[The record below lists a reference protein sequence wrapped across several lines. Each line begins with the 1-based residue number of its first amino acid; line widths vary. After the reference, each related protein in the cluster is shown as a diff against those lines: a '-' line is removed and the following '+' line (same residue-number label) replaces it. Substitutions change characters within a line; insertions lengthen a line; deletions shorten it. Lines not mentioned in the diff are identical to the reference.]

1 MNHFHS
7 AIQFT
12 QKCAMKNK
20 MNQVVK
26 TVCMTFLVA
35 SKDLLIFFIS
45 LKQKKKKSWT
55 SSAVKMII
63 ADALLYSQEMIHHTF

>member
-45 LKQKKKKSWT
+45 LKQKKKKELNFFSRKNDHSRCFT
-55 SSAVKMII
+55 
-63 ADALLYSQEMIHHTF
+63 L